1 MFKATAEDVRKYHE
15 DGYLMV
21 PGLFDRDEVSLL
33 FDTACPLIYQEIDR
47 INDAE
52 AWTAETIN
60 ELPFDVPDCC
70 VPGWHNTWIIP
81 SYGVCCS
88 QWWSNCPSVTVLG
101 YPQFCNT
108 EEGGS

>member
-1 MFKATAEDVRKYHE
+1 MC
-15 DGYLMV
+15 GYV
-21 PGLFDRDEVSLL
+21 LFLNLCGCFGELL

-52 AWTAETIN
+52 AWTADTIN
-60 ELPFDVPDCC
+60 ELPFDVPDYC

-81 SYGVCCS
+81 SYGVCS
-88 QWWSNCPSVTVLG
+88 PQWWSNCPSVTVPG
-101 YPQFCNT
+101 YPQFCIT